1 MLAFSMSRLSVK
13 WLEGLASPLAF
24 GVEALAIHNTGSN
37 RACQSYSEIFMH
49 KYTGKIEIV
58 QNSYVVT
65 PKLQKKKSDVSLVE
79 ALSIIHWV
87 ISNGPAK
94 FWALRNWW
102 IIFQKLMESSDVS
115 PWKTVC
121 IVH

>member
-13 WLEGLASPLAF
+13 WLEELASPLAF

-65 PKLQKKKSDVSLVE
+65 PKLQKKKKRRQFGRGTKYHSLGHFKWTCKILGLAELVD
-79 ALSIIHWV
+79 H
-87 ISNGPAK
+87 ISKIDGK
-94 FWALRNWW
+94 
-102 IIFQKLMESSDVS
+102 
-115 PWKTVC
+115 
-121 IVH
+121 